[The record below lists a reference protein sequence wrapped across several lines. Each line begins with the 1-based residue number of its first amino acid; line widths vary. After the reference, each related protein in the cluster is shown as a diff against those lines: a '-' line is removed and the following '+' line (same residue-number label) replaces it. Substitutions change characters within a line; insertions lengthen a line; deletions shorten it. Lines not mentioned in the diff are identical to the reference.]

1 MPSFLKP
8 RRRIDQA
15 LYAVFME
22 AYMHGVS
29 TRAVDALVAAMGS
42 DVGIS
47 KREVS
52 RICQGLTR
60 R

>member
-1 MPSFLKP
+1 
-8 RRRIDQA
+8 
-15 LYAVFME
+15 ME

-29 TRAVDALVAAMGS
+29 TRAVDELVPAMGS

-47 KREVS
+47 KSEVS